1 MIQAIVFLPLLGAI
15 LAGIIAVVGAHG
27 RNPSGDTVEHHAEAH
42 GDAEASHATT
52 HLGEAAARVHV
63 AHDEPL
69 DHDDHGHA
77 PAEPPAVGS
86 RPAELITTGLL
97 FVSAVLA
104 WFTFVD
110 VGFLHHDARIALF
123 PWINSGTLQVSWT
136 LRVDT
141 LTAVMLVVVTTVSSL
156 VHLYSIGYM
165 DEDPNRPRFF
175 GYLSL
180 FTFAMLMLVT
190 ADNLV
195 QLFFGWEGVGLA
207 SYLLIGFWYQRPS
220 ANAAAIKA
228 FVVNRVGDFGFA
240 LGIFAIFALIGSTDF
255 ETIFAGAPGLVG
267 KTIDFFGWHPD
278 ALTLTCLLLFMG
290 AMGKSAQF
298 LLHTWLPDAMEGPT
312 PVSALIHAA
321 TMVTAGVFMVARLSP
336 LFELAPDAQAF
347 VMFIGATTAFFA
359 ATIGLVQ
366 NDIKRIVAYSTCSQL
381 GYMFV
386 AMGAG
391 AYSVGMYHLFTHA
404 FFKALLFLGS
414 GSVIYAMHHEQ
425 DIRKMGGLWRKIPYT
440 FAVMCVGT
448 LALTGFPM
456 FAGYFSKDAIIES
469 AYASQDPFATYAYLL
484 TVVAAGLT
492 SFYSWRLIFKT
503 FFGAPH
509 DQEHY
514 EAAHESPLWMLIPIG
529 VLAAGSIFSGLPF
542 KGLFVGH
549 GVEEFFRGSVKMHPH
564 ILEGM
569 EQMPYWLGF
578 LPTLMMVVGFAIAYL
593 FYISRPDL
601 PEELAAQQPL
611 LYRFLLNKWYFDELY
626 DAILVRPAKW
636 LGRFLWK
643 RGDGWLIDGFGPDGV
658 SARVLDVTRNVI
670 KLQTG
675 YLYHYAFAMLIGAA
689 GLITWFMFG
698 FGGQ

>member
-1 MIQAIVFLPLLGAI
+1 MVQAIVFLPLLGAI
-15 LAGIIAVVGAHG
+15 LAGLIALVGAHG
-27 RNPSGDTVEHHAEAH
+27 RNPSGDKVEH
-42 GDAEASHATT
+42 
-52 HLGEAAARVHV
+52 
-63 AHDEPL
+63 
-69 DHDDHGHA
+69 HDDHGHGA
-77 PAEPPAVGS
+77 HAHASDTINEDASVIHETHHEPGDGHDGHGPAEPPAAGS
-86 RPAELITTGLL
+86 RAAELITTALL
-97 FVSAVLA
+97 FVSAALS
-104 WFTFVD
+104 WMMLVD
-110 VGFLHHDARIALF
+110 VGFMHHDVRIPLL
-123 PWINSGTLQVSWT
+123 PWILSGDLEVYWT

-165 DEDPNRPRFF
+165 DEDPYRPRFF

-207 SYLLIGFWYQRPS
+207 SYLLIGFWYQKPS

-240 LGIFAIFALIGSTDF
+240 LGIFAIFMLVGSTDF
-255 ETIFAGAPGLVG
+255 ETIFHAAPGLTG
-267 KTIDFFGWHPD
+267 KTIDFLGWHAD

-336 LFELAPDAQAF
+336 LFELAPNAQAV
-347 VMFIGATTAFFA
+347 VMFFGATTAFFA

-391 AYSVGMYHLFTHA
+391 AYSVGMFHLFTHA

-425 DIRKMGGLWRKIPYT
+425 DIRNMGGLWRKIPYT
-440 FAVMCVGT
+440 YAVMVVGT
-448 LALTGFPM
+448 LALTGFPLT
-456 FAGYFSKDAIIES
+456 AGYFSKDAIIES
-469 AYASQDPFATYAYLL
+469 AYAAHNPFAVYGFLM

-503 FFGAPH
+503 FHGEPH
-509 DQEHY
+509 DEHHY
-514 EAAHESPLWMLIPIG
+514 EAAHEAPIWMLIPIG
-529 VLAAGSIFSGLPF
+529 VLAVGSIVAGFPF
-542 KGLFVGH
+542 KELFAGH
-549 GVEEFFRGSVKMHPH
+549 GIEEFFRESVKMNPH
-564 ILEGM
+564 IIEEMHHIPETIAFLPTVM
-569 EQMPYWLGF
+569 MVLGF
-578 LPTLMMVVGFAIAYL
+578 LVSYL
-593 FYISRPDL
+593 FYIRRPYL
-601 PEELAAQQPL
+601 PVELAKTQPG
-611 LYRFLLNKWYFDELY
+611 LYQFLLNKWYFDELY
-626 DAILVRPAKW
+626 DVIFVRPAKW
-636 LGRFLWK
+636 IGYQLWK
-643 RGDGWLIDGFGPDGV
+643 KGDGFIIDGLGPDGV
-658 SARVLDVTRNVI
+658 SARVLDITRNVVKI
-670 KLQTG
+670 QTG

>member
-1 MIQAIVFLPLLGAI
+1 MTL
-15 LAGIIAVVGAHG
+15 
-27 RNPSGDTVEHHAEAH
+27 
-42 GDAEASHATT
+42 
-52 HLGEAAARVHV
+52 
-63 AHDEPL
+63 
-69 DHDDHGHA
+69 
-77 PAEPPAVGS
+77 
-86 RPAELITTGLL
+86 
-97 FVSAVLA
+97 
-104 WFTFVD
+104 VD
-110 VGFLHHDARIALF
+110 VGFMHHDARIQLL
-123 PWINSGTLQVSWT
+123 PWIFSGDLQVWWT

-207 SYLLIGFWYQRPS
+207 SYLLIGFWYQKPS

-240 LGIFAIFALIGSTDF
+240 LGIFAIFMLVGSTDF
-255 ETIFAGAPGLVG
+255 ETIFHAAPGLTG
-267 KTIDFFGWHPD
+267 KTINFLGWHAD

-336 LFELAPDAQAF
+336 LFELAPDAQAV
-347 VMFIGATTAFFA
+347 VMFFGATTAFFA

-391 AYSVGMYHLFTHA
+391 AYSVGMFHLFTHA

-425 DIRKMGGLWRKIPYT
+425 DIRNMGGLWKKIPYT
-440 FAVMCVGT
+440 YAVMVVGT
-448 LALTGFPM
+448 LALTGFPLT
-456 FAGYFSKDAIIES
+456 AGYFSKDAIIES
-469 AYASQDPFATYAYLL
+469 AYASHNPFAMYGFLM

-503 FFGAPH
+503 FHGEPH
-509 DQEHY
+509 DEHHY
-514 EAAHESPLWMLIPIG
+514 EAAHEAPLWILIPIG
-529 VLAAGSIFSGLPF
+529 VLAVGSFVAGLPF
-542 KGLFVGH
+542 KELFAGH
-549 GVEEFFRGSVKMHPH
+549 GVEEFFRESVKMNPH
-564 ILEGM
+564 IIEEMHHIPETIAFLPTVM
-569 EQMPYWLGF
+569 MVLGF
-578 LPTLMMVVGFAIAYL
+578 LVSYL
-593 FYISRPDL
+593 FYIRRPYL
-601 PEELAAQQPL
+601 PVELAKTQPM
-611 LYRFLLNKWYFDELY
+611 LYQFLLNKWYFDELY
-626 DAILVRPAKW
+626 DVIFVRPAKW
-636 LGRFLWK
+636 IGYQLWK
-643 RGDGWLIDGFGPDGV
+643 KGDGFIIDGFGPDGV
-658 SARVLDVTRNVI
+658 SARVLDVTRNVVKI
-670 KLQTG
+670 QTG

>member
-1 MIQAIVFLPLLGAI
+1 MVQAIVFLPLLGAI
-15 LAGIIAVVGAHG
+15 LAGLIALFGAHA
-27 RNPSGDTVEHHAEAH
+27 RNPSGDTVEHHDNHGHGAQAH
-42 GDAEASHATT
+42 ASDTINEDASVIHETHHEPGD
-52 HLGEAAARVHV
+52 G
-63 AHDEPL
+63 HDEQ
-69 DHDDHGHA
+69 HVS
-77 PAEPPAVGS
+77 EPPAAGS
-86 RPAELITTGLL
+86 RGAELITTALL
-97 FVSAVLA
+97 FVSAALS
-104 WFTFVD
+104 WMTLVD
-110 VGFLHHDARIALF
+110 VGFMHHDARIQLL
-123 PWINSGTLQVSWT
+123 PWIFSGDLQVYWT

-165 DEDPNRPRFF
+165 DQEPYRPRFF

-207 SYLLIGFWYQRPS
+207 SYLLIGFWYQKPS

-240 LGIFAIFALIGSTDF
+240 LGIFAIFMLAGSTDF
-255 ETIFAGAPGLVG
+255 ETIFHAAPGLTG
-267 KTIDFFGWHPD
+267 KTIDFLGWHAD

-336 LFELAPDAQAF
+336 LFELAPNAQAV
-347 VMFIGATTAFFA
+347 VMFFGATTAFFA

-391 AYSVGMYHLFTHA
+391 AYSVGMFHLFTHA

-425 DIRKMGGLWRKIPYT
+425 DIRNMGGLWRKIPYT
-440 FAVMCVGT
+440 YAVMVVGT
-448 LALTGFPM
+448 LALTGFPLT
-456 FAGYFSKDAIIES
+456 AGYFSKDAIIES
-469 AYASQDPFATYAYLL
+469 AYAAHNPFAIYGFLM

-503 FFGAPH
+503 FHGEPH
-509 DQEHY
+509 DDHHY
-514 EAAHESPLWMLIPIG
+514 EAAHEAPVWMLIPIG
-529 VLAAGSIFSGLPF
+529 VLAVGSIMAGFPF
-542 KGLFVGH
+542 KELFAGH
-549 GVEEFFRGSVKMHPH
+549 GIEEFFRESVKMNPH
-564 ILEGM
+564 IIEEMHHIPETIALLPTVM
-569 EQMPYWLGF
+569 MVLGF
-578 LPTLMMVVGFAIAYL
+578 LVSYL
-593 FYISRPDL
+593 FYIRRPYL
-601 PEELAAQQPL
+601 PVELAKTQPM
-611 LYRFLLNKWYFDELY
+611 LYQFLLNKWYFDELY
-626 DAILVRPAKW
+626 DIIFVRPAKW
-636 LGRFLWK
+636 IGYQLWK
-643 RGDGWLIDGFGPDGV
+643 KGDGFIIDGLGPDGV
-658 SARVLDVTRNVI
+658 SARVLDLTRQVVKI
-670 KLQTG
+670 QTG

-698 FGGQ
+698 LGGQ

>member
-1 MIQAIVFLPLLGAI
+1 MVQAIVFLPLVGAI
-15 LAGIIAVVGAHG
+15 LAGLISLIGAHA
-27 RNPSGDTVEHHAEAH
+27 RCPSGDTVEHHDDAH
-42 GDAEASHATT
+42 GADNHA
-52 HLGEAAARVHV
+52 AQ
-63 AHDEPL
+63 AHDGHAADPHG
-69 DHDDHGHA
+69 HDDHQA
-77 PAEPPAVGS
+77 AAEPPAWAS

-97 FVSAVLA
+97 FVCAALS
-104 WFTFVD
+104 WFALVD

-123 PWINSGTLQVSWT
+123 PWINSGDLQVAWA
-136 LRVDT
+136 LRADT

-165 DEDPNRPRFF
+165 DEDPYRPRFF

-207 SYLLIGFWYQRPS
+207 SYLLIGFWYQKPS

-240 LGIFAIFALIGSTDF
+240 LGIFAVFMMIGSVDF
-255 ETIFAGAPGLVG
+255 ETIFGAAPSLVG
-267 KTIDFFGWHPD
+267 KTIDFFGWQAD
-278 ALTLTCLLLFMG
+278 ALTLICVLLFMG

-298 LLHTWLPDAMEGPT
+298 LLHTWLPDALEGPT

-336 LFELAPDAQAF
+336 LFELAPNAQAV
-347 VMFIGATTAFFA
+347 VMFFGATTAFFA
-359 ATIGLVQ
+359 ATVGLVQ

-391 AYSVGMYHLFTHA
+391 AYSVGMFHLFTHA

-425 DIRKMGGLWRKIPYT
+425 DIRMMGGLWRKIPYT
-440 FAVMCVGT
+440 FTVMCIGT
-448 LALTGFPM
+448 LALTGFPF

-469 AYASQDPFATYAYLL
+469 AYAAHNPFGTYAYLL

-503 FFGAPH
+503 FFGQPH
-509 DQEHY
+509 DREHY
-514 EAAHESPLWMLIPIG
+514 EAAHESPMWMLVPIG
-529 VLAAGSIFSGLPF
+529 VLAAGSILSGLPF
-542 KGLFVGH
+542 KEIFVSPH
-549 GVEEFFRGSVKMHPH
+549 GVEEFFRESVKMNPH
-564 ILEGM
+564 ILEDM
-569 EQMPYWLGF
+569 EQMPYLLGF
-578 LPTLMMVVGFAIAYL
+578 LPTLMMVIGLAISYV
-593 FYISRPDL
+593 FYISRPYL
-601 PEELAAQQPL
+601 PVELAEQQPL

-626 DAILVRPAKW
+626 DLIFVRPAKW
-636 LGRFLWK
+636 LGYTLWK
-643 RGDGWLIDGFGPDGV
+643 KGDGFVIDGFGPDGV
-658 SARVLDVTRNVI
+658 SARVLDVTRNVVKI
-670 KLQTG
+670 QTG
-675 YLYHYAFAMLIGAA
+675 YLYHYAFAMLIGVA